1 VLLSFC
7 LEEAME
13 VDEDDSDLETPNA
26 TEGASESLNSTT
38 TKRQQRDTEENSNLD
53 SVDFTWLN
61 DYFR

>member
-1 VLLSFC
+1 
-7 LEEAME
+7 ME
-13 VDEDDSDLETPNA
+13 VDEDDSDLEAPNA
-26 TEGASESLNSTT
+26 SEGASESLKSTT

>member
-1 VLLSFC
+1 
-7 LEEAME
+7 ME

-26 TEGASESLNSTT
+26 SEGASESLNSTT